1 MHKYDK
7 NQTGKDKISYF
18 KLALNIEINKILF
31 FFYFSQSLPS
41 LQRMNRKALLRIM
54 ILEIGHSL
62 LK

>member
-18 KLALNIEINKILF
+18 KLALNIEINKIL
-31 FFYFSQSLPS
+31 FYFSQSLPS